1 MAVCYNNLWKLLID
15 RNMNKT
21 ELKEAA
27 GVSFNV
33 MARMGKNETVSFESI
48 EKICI
53 ALHCNIGDVMEFT
66 EDAPSVEEKKFS
78 TIELF
83 AGAGGLALGI
93 EEAGF
98 QTLGLVEFDKDAAD
112 TL

>member
-78 TIELF
+78 TIELPNT
-83 AGAGGLALGI
+83 G
-93 EEAGF
+93 
-98 QTLGLVEFDKDAAD
+98 VS
-112 TL
+112 